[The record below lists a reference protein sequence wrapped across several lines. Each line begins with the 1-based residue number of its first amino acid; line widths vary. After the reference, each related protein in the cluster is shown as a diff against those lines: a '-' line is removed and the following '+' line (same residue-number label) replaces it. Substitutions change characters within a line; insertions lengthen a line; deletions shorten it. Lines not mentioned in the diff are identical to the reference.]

1 MRSGIFLSPLLKVRG
16 EGDTKIRLFDNQ
28 KEGYAVTQHTYKRLV
43 TQVAN
48 VFATYKVDPHDEGAP
63 VQDVVDHL
71 TRCVAHLLPQEDQ
84 AWFVTASRLQE
95 PLWRYEGPVD

>member
-1 MRSGIFLSPLLKVRG
+1 M
-16 EGDTKIRLFDNQ
+16 T
-28 KEGYAVTQHTYKRLV
+28 AHTYKRLV

-95 PLWRYEGPVD
+95 PLWRYYEHYDEDGVPMQVG

>member
-1 MRSGIFLSPLLKVRG
+1 MKG
-16 EGDTKIRLFDNQ
+16 N
-28 KEGYAVTQHTYKRLV
+28 AMTQHNYKRLV

-71 TRCVAHLLPQEDQ
+71 TRCIAHLLPQDEQ

-95 PLWRYEGPVD
+95 PLWRFDHEAHAAGIDAKCDEFRQEMTD